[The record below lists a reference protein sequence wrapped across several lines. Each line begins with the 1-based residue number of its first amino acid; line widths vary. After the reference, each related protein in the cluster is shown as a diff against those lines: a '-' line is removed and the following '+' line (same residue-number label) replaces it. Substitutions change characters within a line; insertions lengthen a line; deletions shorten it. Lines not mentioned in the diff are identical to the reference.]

1 MSIAI
6 RPMLGIIAT
15 VLLASPAF
23 ANNNASVTS
32 STMVVQP
39 TKKEGRIW
47 SGFVNV
53 SRSTSLYD
61 FQDGTR
67 KDGIDYMTRL
77 NLKLSSDYSVRV
89 QGGYSQDLNYPESN
103 DFSDTSVNLQRAPKE
118 VGQTFLIGYRVGTGI
133 PTSKDSH
140 TRQNLLGSLSTG
152 LNVLINPDRL
162 ITGLEVAGGL
172 SAGRNFHQYETA
184 LDGRVNTQYSSSQTL
199 SLSYSFQ
206 SGISLSAEFIH
217 RNTWSYENVMRT
229 SFEMSQELGYQLNP
243 TWALAVGHSNSGSTL
258 KPNGSDSNIQVM
270 DDNNS
275 LVYGSFTAIF

>member
-6 RPMLGIIAT
+6 RPMLGIVAT
-15 VLLASPAF
+15 ILLASSAF

-39 TKKEGRIW
+39 AKKEGRIW

-61 FQDGTR
+61 FQDSSR
-67 KDGIDYMTRL
+67 KDGVDYMTRL
-77 NLKLSSDYSVRV
+77 NLKLSDSYSLRV

-103 DFSDTSVNLQRAPKE
+103 DFSDTSLNLQRVPKE
-118 VGQTFLIGYRVGTGI
+118 AGRYLLIGYRVGTGI

-152 LNVLINPDRL
+152 LNIVVNPDRL
-162 ITGLEVAGGL
+162 MTGFEVAGGL
-172 SAGRNFHQYETA
+172 SVGRNFHQYETA

-199 SLSYSFQ
+199 SLSYNFT
-206 SGISLSAEFIH
+206 SGISLSAEFLH
-217 RNTWSYENVMRT
+217 KNTWSYQNVMRD

-243 TWALAVGHSNSGSTL
+243 TWAIAVGHSNSGSTL
-258 KPNGSDSNIQVM
+258 KPNGSDSNVQFV

-275 LVYGSFTAIF
+275 LIYGSVTAIF